1 MYLINILQ
9 ISIIHSFYTFKWFQ
23 LLQCYSTVQLVSQLQ
38 ETNIAIVLH
47 VNIMYTL
54 SFSIFKS
61 LMMAFYK
68 GCNTSHSVIQY
79 CTTTN
84 TAVTDRSLLSTVP
97 PLFLQ
102 RLSIK
107 ISTTASSSIKYASL
121 KPLPS
126 FRSKFPHAVP
136 KVKSITTFNS
146 VL

>member
-1 MYLINILQ
+1 MVSAFTMLQ
-9 ISIIHSFYTFKWFQ
+9 HCSVGISTARNKYRHCVACKHYVHIMSFT
-23 LLQCYSTVQLVSQLQ
+23 
-38 ETNIAIVLH
+38 
-47 VNIMYTL
+47 
-54 SFSIFKS
+54 IFKS